1 VKGPALRRL
10 AARAP
15 YFHNVAAE
23 TLGQAV
29 NFYDRRFDMRL
40 NDDQKQALEASC
52 ARCSGGR
59 RVTPRRR

>member
-1 VKGPALRRL
+1 MTAGDGPGSGPTLRRL

-15 YFHNVAAE
+15 YFHNVPAE

-40 NDDQKQALEASC
+40 NDDQKQALEEFLRAL
-52 ARCSGGR
+52 
-59 RVTPRRR
+59 